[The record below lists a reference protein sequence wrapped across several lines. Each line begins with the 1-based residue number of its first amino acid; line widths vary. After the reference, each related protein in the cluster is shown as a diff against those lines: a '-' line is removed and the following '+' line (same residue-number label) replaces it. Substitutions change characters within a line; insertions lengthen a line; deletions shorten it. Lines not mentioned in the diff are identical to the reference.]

1 MSKIVDTA
9 KVAACAFS
17 AIKFLA
23 TETKK
28 ESKAL
33 EISCYDSKG
42 VFMFSATA
50 PMHAKQILVDAGTD
64 EKRVTDGT
72 VRVPFK
78 GLWQVKGLT
87 IVEGDR
93 NPLAFRLYGD
103 YEITGPSTVVL
114 LTRAGVVEGYD
125 PF

>member
-1 MSKIVDTA
+1 MSKIIDTS
-9 KVAACAFS
+9 KVVAVKFS

-23 TETKK
+23 TEVKK

-33 EISCYDSKG
+33 EISCYDGKG

-50 PMHAKQILVDAGTD
+50 PFHAKQVLVDAGCD
-64 EKRVTDGT
+64 DKVVTEGT

-78 GLWQVKGLT
+78 NLWNVRGLAIQ
-87 IVEGDR
+87 EGDR

-103 YEITGPSTVVL
+103 YEITGVSEVQL
-114 LTRAGVVEGYD
+114 LTRKNVVEGYD